1 MKTVEVV
8 AAIIEKDNKILCTQ
22 RADDGRFL
30 SLKWEFPG
38 GKVENGETQQEALKR
53 EIQEELKLDIDV
65 KDYLMTVDH
74 SYPHFRIIMHAY
86 LCKMNHS
93 GFSLEEHNNFKW
105 LENRELNSL
114 DWAEADIPIVKRLIE
129 RKWGKNEY

>member
-8 AAIIEKDNKILCTQ
+8 AAIIQKDNKILCTQ

-38 GKVENGETQQEALKR
+38 GKIEENETHQEALKR

-65 KDYLMTVDH
+65 NDYLMTVDH
-74 SYPHFRIIMHAY
+74 VYPHFRIIMHAY

-93 GFSLEEHNNFKW
+93 VFSLEEHNNFKW
-105 LENRELNSL
+105 LEKTELTTL
-114 DWAEADIPIVKRLIE
+114 DWAEADIPIVKQLIE
-129 RKWGKNEY
+129 GK